1 MRDSITTNTD
11 DLQMLLERLYPDV
24 HISRRGVALLAVQ
37 ISELENQ
44 CELIRYRIDHAVEP
58 TAMEVKKT
66 RAPWPLT
73 IHRRNTYGTNY
84 HTK

>member
-1 MRDSITTNTD
+1 MRNSTTTNTD

-37 ISELENQ
+37 IGELENQ
-44 CELIRYRIDHAVEP
+44 FELIRHQIDPAVEP
-58 TAMEVKKT
+58 TGMEVKET

-73 IHRRNTYGTNY
+73 IHRRNAYGTNY